1 MEKIL
6 VSPLGS
12 PLSRWLGGP
21 HSFDDEIKKL
31 GEQFRIPLICLDD
44 VTEVLPGKCY
54 DVSIGFNYKRK
65 WKIFEKSKETMNYF
79 GIVFCRS
86 KPEDLQLNRFCSD
99 VYQIGVLAKL
109 GDLNSDVDSSLF
121 SFKSLG
127 RFKILGIHH
136 LAEG

>member
-1 MEKIL
+1 MGLFSVGKKQQLNEFHNFIL
-6 VSPLGS
+6 RCL
-12 PLSRWLGGP
+12 RWQI
-21 HSFDDEIKKL
+21 S
-31 GEQFRIPLICLDD
+31 
-44 VTEVLPGKCY
+44 Y
-54 DVSIGFNYKRK
+54 
-65 WKIFEKSKETMNYF
+65 
-79 GIVFCRS
+79 RS